1 MADLAA
7 ECLANGLKIEEI
19 PEELRTEQIC
29 INALYWGLKI
39 YQTNDYKIQRAMCF
53 RIMDS
58 FPKDVLL
65 SGFVRGH
72 VTFFS

>member
-1 MADLAA
+1 MDLAA

-19 PEELRTEQIC
+19 SEELRTEQIC

-39 YQTNDYKIQRAMCF
+39 YGTNDYKIRRALCF
-53 RIMDS
+53 RIMEA
-58 FPKDVLL
+58 FPKEVLL

-72 VTFFS
+72 LTHFS